1 MQVYRGMDIGT
12 AKPSV
17 ETRRRIPHHMV
28 DIADPAEE
36 INVQRFQELA
46 RQAIADAHARGR
58 KVVIAGGSGLHFR
71 AIVDPMTFAPTDP
84 AVRRRL
90 EEDEPGILR
99 RRLLEADPDAAEHLD
114 VANPRRVVRALEIL
128 ELTGET
134 PSARSASAESGAVG
148 RYEALFP
155 FRAFGIDP
163 GAGVAERIEERFRSM
178 VAHGLLEEV
187 AGLRGRLGVTAA
199 QAVGYK
205 ELLPV
210 VRGEAVLDDG
220 VDQAI
225 RATRGLVKR
234 QRTFFRRDPRIAWLP
249 WQDDDARRI
258 ADAVETIGERAAWTS

>member
-12 AKPSV
+12 AKPSP

-28 DIADPAEE
+28 DIAEPSDEV
-36 INVQRFQELA
+36 NVQRFQDLA
-46 RQAIADAHARGR
+46 RKAIADAHARGR
-58 KVVIAGGSGLHFR
+58 RVVIAGGSGLHFR

-84 AVRRRL
+84 DVRRRL
-90 EEDEPGILR
+90 EEGEPGVLR
-99 RRLLEADPDAAEHLD
+99 SRLLEADPDAAEHLD

-134 PSARSASAESGAVG
+134 PSARSVGAESRAVG
-148 RYEALFP
+148 RYEALLP
-155 FRAFGIDP
+155 FTAFGIDP
-163 GAGVAERIEERFRSM
+163 GVGITLRIEERFRSM
-178 VAHGLLEEV
+178 VAHGLLDEV
-187 AGLRGRLGVTAA
+187 AGLQGRLGVTAA

-210 VRGEAVLDDG
+210 VRGEAELDDG
-220 VDQAI
+220 VAEAI

-258 ADAVETIGERAAWTS
+258 EDAVESIGERAAWTS